1 MCYAGHITCVINCLF
16 DGFGKRE
23 DTQILPYNEHYK
35 PLIDILCP
43 RTALKRNKNDLL
55 QIISSYCNIQTLL
68 DGLFLYFIL
77 LSFFHQIGNNDL
89 SCMIRSSGFTQQGSH
104 FRISVYDS
112 FFVSRII
119 CQFI

>member
-1 MCYAGHITCVINCLF
+1 MCYASHITCVINCLF

-35 PLIDILCP
+35 SLIDILCP

-68 DGLFLYFIL
+68 DRLFII
-77 LSFFHQIGNNDL
+77 SFYYLFF
-89 SCMIRSSGFTQQGSH
+89 IRSETM
-104 FRISVYDS
+104 I
-112 FFVSRII
+112 
-119 CQFI
+119 